1 VIGGDSG
8 IDFESVL
15 SWQPQ
20 TKVYATPF
28 FDDSRLTIYELF
40 EPMNKVGFISLGCP
54 KNLVDSEVMMG
65 QLKANGYELT
75 ADASEADTVVV
86 NTCGFIDSA
95 KKESIEA
102 ILEAAQLKTN
112 GKAKRLVVAGC
123 LVERY
128 RDELKASMPEV
139 DAFIGTSQI
148 NDILAVC
155 DPQTNTR
162 SLPIITVGN
171 QSATYLYDESTPRV
185 LATPSHY
192 AFIKIAEGCDRPCA
206 FCFIPQMRGHFRSRR
221 FGSIV
226 AEAHQLAEEGVK
238 ELILVA
244 QDSSRYGED
253 LGKQDALAHLLR
265 ELSHTEGIEWVRVMY
280 TYPTHISDAF
290 LDVLAEEAKAVK
302 YLDMPLQHA
311 SQNVLKLMKR
321 GGNRASLEKL
331 IKRVRE
337 RVPGIAVR
345 TTFIAGFPG
354 ETDGDFEELLAFVKN
369 VEFDRVGV
377 FTYSDEEGTPAFE
390 LPNKVDPKI
399 AKQRRIRLM
408 KAQSRI
414 SRKRNKAKVGEVL
427 RVIFEGESNESDL
440 LWQGRIETQ
449 APDIDGCVLINDV
462 PEGFIPLPGEMVNVL
477 ITEAQ
482 EYDLVGKIVSC
493 Q

>member
-1 VIGGDSG
+1 M
-8 IDFESVL
+8 
-15 SWQPQ
+15 
-20 TKVYATPF
+20 K
-28 FDDSRLTIYELF
+28 
-40 EPMNKVGFISLGCP
+40 KVGFISLGCP

-65 QLKANGYELT
+65 QLKATGYQIT

-86 NTCGFIDSA
+86 NTCGFIDAA

-102 ILEAAQLKTN
+102 ILEVAKLKSD
-112 GKAKRLVVAGC
+112 GKATRLVVAGC

-128 RDELKASMPEV
+128 RDELKVSLPEV

-148 NDILAVC
+148 NDILTVC
-155 DPQTNTR
+155 DPEKDTR
-162 SLPIITVGN
+162 SLPVVSLGN

-185 LATPSHY
+185 LATPTHY

-253 LGKQDALAHLLR
+253 LGKQDALAPLLR
-265 ELSHTEGIEWVRVMY
+265 ELSHTDGIEWVRVMY

-290 LDVLAEEAKAVK
+290 LDVLAEEPKAVK

-311 SQNVLKLMKR
+311 AQNVLKLMKR
-321 GGNRASLEKL
+321 GGNRKSLEKL
-331 IKRVRE
+331 IKRVRD

-345 TTFIAGFPG
+345 TTFITGFPG
-354 ETDGDFEELLAFVKN
+354 ETDEDFAELLTFVKN

-377 FTYSDEEGTPAFE
+377 FTYSDEEGTPAYD
-390 LPNKVDPKI
+390 LPAKVD
-399 AKQRRIRLM
+399 AKVARQRRARLM
-408 KAQSRI
+408 KEQSRI
-414 SRKRNKAKVGEVL
+414 SRKRNKARIGERVQ
-427 RVIFEGESNESDL
+427 VIFEGESNESDL
-440 LWQGRIETQ
+440 LWQGRMETQ
-449 APDIDGCVLINDV
+449 APDIDGCVLINDAA
-462 PEGFIPLPGEMVNVL
+462 EGLIPSPGDFVNVL

-482 EYDLVGKIVSC
+482 EYDLVGKIVT
-493 Q
+493 

>member
-1 VIGGDSG
+1 
-8 IDFESVL
+8 
-15 SWQPQ
+15 
-20 TKVYATPF
+20 
-28 FDDSRLTIYELF
+28 
-40 EPMNKVGFISLGCP
+40 MSLGCP

-75 ADASEADTVVV
+75 ANASEAETVVV

-95 KKESIEA
+95 KKESIDA
-102 ILEAAQLKTN
+102 ILEAARLKTD
-112 GKAKRLVVAGC
+112 GKATRLVVAGC
-123 LVERY
+123 MVERY
-128 RDELKASMPEV
+128 REELRASLPEV

-148 NDILAVC
+148 NDILTVC
-155 DPQTNTR
+155 DPKTDTR
-162 SLPIITVGN
+162 SLPVISLGN

-265 ELSHTEGIEWVRVMY
+265 ELSHTDGIEWVRVMY

-290 LDVLAEEAKAVK
+290 LDVLAEEPKAVK

-321 GGNRASLEKL
+321 GGNRTSLERL
-331 IKRVRE
+331 IKRVRD

-354 ETDGDFEELLAFVKN
+354 ETEEDFQELLAFVQN
-369 VEFDRVGV
+369 IEFDRVGV
-377 FTYSDEEGTPAFE
+377 FTYSDEEGTPAFD
-390 LPNKVDPKI
+390 LPNKIDPKI
-399 AKQRRIRLM
+399 AKQRRARLM
-408 KAQSRI
+408 KEQARI
-414 SRKRNKAKVGEVL
+414 SRKRNRSKIGKQVE
-427 RVIFEGESNESDL
+427 VIFEGESNESDL
-440 LWQGRIETQ
+440 LWQGRMETQ
-449 APDIDGCVLINDV
+449 APDIDGCVLINDA
-462 PEGFIPLPGEMVNVL
+462 PEGFVPVPGEMVNVL
-477 ITEAQ
+477 ITAAQ
-482 EYDLVGKIVSC
+482 QYDLIGRIV
-493 Q
+493 

>member
-1 VIGGDSG
+1 
-8 IDFESVL
+8 
-15 SWQPQ
+15 
-20 TKVYATPF
+20 
-28 FDDSRLTIYELF
+28 
-40 EPMNKVGFISLGCP
+40 
-54 KNLVDSEVMMG
+54 MG
-65 QLKANGYELT
+65 QLQQSGYQIT
-75 ADASEADTVVV
+75 SDAEEADTVVV

-95 KKESIEA
+95 KQESIDA
-102 ILEAAQLKTN
+102 ILEAARLKTK

-128 RDELKASMPEV
+128 RDELKAEMPEV
-139 DAFIGTSQI
+139 DAFIGTNQI
-148 NDILAVC
+148 NDILSVC
-155 DPQTNTR
+155 NPHTNTR
-162 SLPIITVGN
+162 SLPVLPLGN

-253 LGKQDALAHLLR
+253 LGKPDALAKLLR
-265 ELSHTEGIEWVRVMY
+265 ELSHAEGSEWVRVMY
-280 TYPTHISDAF
+280 TYPTHISDGF
-290 LDVLAEEAKAVK
+290 LDVLAEEPKAVK

-321 GGNRASLEKL
+321 GGNRNSLERL
-331 IKRVRE
+331 IERVRK

-345 TTFIAGFPG
+345 TTFITGFPG
-354 ETDGDFEELLAFVKN
+354 ETEEDFNELLMFVKN

-377 FTYSDEEGTPAFE
+377 FTYSDEQGTPAFD
-390 LPNKVDPKI
+390 LPHKVDPKLG
-399 AKQRRIRLM
+399 RRRRDQLM
-408 KAQSRI
+408 NEQSRI
-414 SRKRNKAKVGEVL
+414 AKRKHQEMIGRTVPVM
-427 RVIFEGESNESDL
+427 FEGESTESDL
-440 LWQGRIETQ
+440 LWQGRMETQ
-449 APDIDGCVLINDV
+449 APDIDGCVLINDAPDGVV
-462 PEGFIPLPGEMVNVL
+462 PTPGEIVDVL
-477 ITEAQ
+477 IEEAQ
-482 EYDLVGKIVSC
+482 EYDLVGRIVTESA

>member
-1 VIGGDSG
+1 M
-8 IDFESVL
+8 
-15 SWQPQ
+15 
-20 TKVYATPF
+20 K
-28 FDDSRLTIYELF
+28 
-40 EPMNKVGFISLGCP
+40 KVGFISLGCP

-75 ADASEADTVVV
+75 ADANEADTVVV
-86 NTCGFIDSA
+86 NTCGFIDAA
-95 KKESIEA
+95 KKESIDA
-102 ILEAAQLKTN
+102 ILEAARLKSD
-112 GKAKRLVVAGC
+112 GKATRLVVAGC

-128 RDELKASMPEV
+128 RDELKLSLPEV

-155 DPQTNTR
+155 DPKTDTR
-162 SLPIITVGN
+162 SLPVISLGN

-226 AEAHQLAEEGVK
+226 AEAQQLAEEGVK

-265 ELSHTEGIEWVRVMY
+265 ELSHTAGIEWVRVMY
-280 TYPTHISDAF
+280 TYPTHISDPF
-290 LDVLAEEAKAVK
+290 LDVLAEEPKAVK

-311 SQNVLKLMKR
+311 SQNVLRLMKR
-321 GGNRASLEKL
+321 GGNRASLERL
-331 IKRVRE
+331 IKRVRD

-345 TTFIAGFPG
+345 TTFITGFPG
-354 ETDGDFEELLAFVKN
+354 ETEEDFEELLGFVKT

-377 FTYSDEEGTPAFE
+377 FTYSDEEGTPAFD
-390 LPNKVDPKI
+390 LPNKVDPRM
-399 AKQRRIRLM
+399 AKQRRARLM
-408 KAQSRI
+408 KEQARI
-414 SRKRNKAKVGEVL
+414 SRKRNRARIGERVQ
-427 RVIFEGESNESDL
+427 VIFEGESNESDL
-440 LWQGRIETQ
+440 LWQGRMETQ
-449 APDIDGCVLINDV
+449 APDIDGCVIINDS
-462 PEGFIPLPGEMVNVL
+462 PEGFAPKPGDLVDVL

-482 EYDLVGKIVSC
+482 QYDLVGRIVV
-493 Q
+493 

>member
-1 VIGGDSG
+1 M
-8 IDFESVL
+8 IDM
-15 SWQPQ
+15 
-20 TKVYATPF
+20 A
-28 FDDSRLTIYELF
+28 
-40 EPMNKVGFISLGCP
+40 KVGFISLGCP

-65 QLKANGYELT
+65 QLKQNGYEIT
-75 ADASEADTVVV
+75 GNAEEADTVVV

-102 ILEAAQLKTN
+102 ILEAARLKTN
-112 GKAKRLVVAGC
+112 GKATRLIVAGC

-128 RDELKASMPEV
+128 RDSLKAEMPEV

-148 NDILAVC
+148 NDILSVC
-155 DPQTNTR
+155 DPKTNTR
-162 SLPIITVGN
+162 TLPVLPLGN

-226 AEAHQLAEEGVK
+226 AEAQQLADEGVK

-265 ELSHTEGIEWVRVMY
+265 ELSHTDGIEWVRVMY
-280 TYPTHISDAF
+280 TYPTHISDGF
-290 LDVLAEEAKAVK
+290 LDVLAGEPKAVK

-311 SQNVLKLMKR
+311 SKSVLKLMKR
-321 GGNRASLEKL
+321 GGNRASLETL
-331 IKRVRE
+331 IERVRR

-345 TTFIAGFPG
+345 TTFITGFPG
-354 ETDGDFEELLAFVKN
+354 ETKEDFNELLKFVRN

-377 FTYSDEEGTPAFE
+377 FTYSDEEGTPAYE
-390 LPNKVDPKI
+390 LPNKVEPRI
-399 AKQRRIRLM
+399 ARQRRARLM
-408 KAQSRI
+408 KEQAKI
-414 SRKRNKAKVGEVL
+414 SRRRNKARIGATVPVL
-427 RVIFEGESNESDL
+427 FEGESNESEL
-440 LWQGRIETQ
+440 LWQGRMETQ
-449 APDIDGCVLINDV
+449 APDIDGCVLINDA
-462 PEGFIPLPGEMVNVL
+462 PEGFIPQPGDVVNVL
-477 ITEAQ
+477 IEHAH
-482 EYDLVGKIVSC
+482 EYDLVGRIV
-493 Q
+493 

>member
-1 VIGGDSG
+1 
-8 IDFESVL
+8 
-15 SWQPQ
+15 
-20 TKVYATPF
+20 
-28 FDDSRLTIYELF
+28 
-40 EPMNKVGFISLGCP
+40 MNKVGFISLGCP

-65 QLKANGYELT
+65 QLKQKGFEIT
-75 ADASEADTVVV
+75 ADAEEADTVVV

-102 ILEAAQLKTN
+102 ILEAARLKTE
-112 GKAKRLVVAGC
+112 GKATRLIVAGC

-128 RDELKASMPEV
+128 RDELKAEMPEV

-148 NDILAVC
+148 NDILSVC
-155 DPQTNTR
+155 DPATNTR
-162 SLPIITVGN
+162 SLPVLPLGN

-265 ELSHTEGIEWVRVMY
+265 ELSHTDGIEWVRVMY
-280 TYPTHISDAF
+280 TYPTHISDTF
-290 LDVLAEEAKAVK
+290 LDVLAEEPKAVK

-311 SQNVLKLMKR
+311 SQNILKLMKR
-321 GGNRASLEKL
+321 GGNRDSLERL
-331 IKRVRE
+331 IDRIRT

-345 TTFIAGFPG
+345 TTFITGFPG
-354 ETDGDFEELLAFVKN
+354 ETEDDYQELLKFVKN
-369 VEFDRVGV
+369 VEFDRVGI
-377 FTYSDEEGTPAFE
+377 FTYSDEEGTPAFD
-390 LPNKVDPKI
+390 LANKIDPKI
-399 AKQRRIRLM
+399 AKRRRDQLM
-408 KAQSRI
+408 KEQGKI
-414 SRKRNKAKVGEVL
+414 SRRKNKARVGETVRVL
-427 RVIFEGESNESDL
+427 FEGESNETEL

-462 PEGFIPLPGEMVNVL
+462 PEEFDPVPGKMVDVL

-482 EYDLVGKIVSC
+482 EYDLVGRIF
-493 Q
+493 

>member
-1 VIGGDSG
+1 M
-8 IDFESVL
+8 
-15 SWQPQ
+15 
-20 TKVYATPF
+20 K
-28 FDDSRLTIYELF
+28 
-40 EPMNKVGFISLGCP
+40 KVGFISLGCP

-65 QLKANGYELT
+65 HLKQNGYQIT
-75 ADASEADTVVV
+75 ADAADAETVVV

-95 KKESIEA
+95 KKESIDT

-112 GKAKRLVVAGC
+112 GQAKRLIVAGC

-128 RDELKASMPEV
+128 RDELKAEIPEV
-139 DAFIGTSQI
+139 DAFIGTNQI

-155 DPQTNTR
+155 DPNTNTR
-162 SLPIITVGN
+162 SLPVVPIGN

-192 AFIKIAEGCDRPCA
+192 AFVKIAEGCDRPCA

-253 LGKQDALAHLLR
+253 LGKQDALARLLR
-265 ELSHTEGIEWVRVMY
+265 ELAHIDGIEWVRVMY

-290 LDVLAEEAKAVK
+290 LDVLAEEPKAVK

-321 GGNRASLEKL
+321 GGNRQSLERL
-331 IKRVRE
+331 IERVRR

-345 TTFIAGFPG
+345 TTFISGFPG
-354 ETDGDFEELLAFVKN
+354 ETEQDFEELLSFIKN

-390 LPNKVDPKI
+390 LSEKVP
-399 AKQRRIRLM
+399 QRTAVKRRNALM
-408 KAQSRI
+408 KEQAKI
-414 SRKRNKAKVGEVL
+414 SRRKNRARVGEVVPVL
-427 RVIFEGESNESDL
+427 FEGESKESEL
-440 LWQGRIETQ
+440 LWQGRMETQ

-462 PEGFIPLPGEMVNVL
+462 PDGVGPAAGDIVSVQ
-477 ITEAQ
+477 ITEAH
-482 EYDLVGKIVSC
+482 EYDLIGRIVSHG
-493 Q
+493 

>member
-1 VIGGDSG
+1 M
-8 IDFESVL
+8 
-15 SWQPQ
+15 
-20 TKVYATPF
+20 T
-28 FDDSRLTIYELF
+28 
-40 EPMNKVGFISLGCP
+40 KVGFISLGCP

-65 QLKANGYELT
+65 QLKQKGYEIT
-75 ADASEADTVVV
+75 ADAAEADTLVV

-102 ILEAAQLKTN
+102 ILEAARLKTE
-112 GKAKRLVVAGC
+112 GKATRLIVAGC

-128 RDELKASMPEV
+128 RDELKAEMPEV

-148 NDILAVC
+148 NDILEVC
-155 DPQTNTR
+155 DPATNGR
-162 SLPIITVGN
+162 SLPVIALGN

-221 FGSIV
+221 FGSVV

-253 LGKQDALAHLLR
+253 LGKDDALAHLLR
-265 ELSHTEGIEWVRVMY
+265 ELSHTNGIEWVRVMY
-280 TYPTHISDAF
+280 TYPTHISDGF
-290 LDVLAEEAKAVK
+290 LDVLAEEPKAVK

-321 GGNRASLEKL
+321 GGNRASLERL
-331 IKRVRE
+331 IKRVRD

-345 TTFIAGFPG
+345 TTFITGFPG
-354 ETDGDFEELLAFVKN
+354 ETDDDFEELLAFVKA

-377 FTYSDEEGTPAFE
+377 FTYSDEEGTPAYD

-399 AKQRRIRLM
+399 AKQRRARLM

-414 SRKRNKAKVGEVL
+414 SRRKNKSRVGQTVRVL
-427 RVIFEGESNESDL
+427 FEGESNESEL

-462 PEGFIPLPGEMVNVL
+462 PGDFNLQPGSFVNVL
-477 ITEAQ
+477 IEEAH
-482 EYDLVGKIVSC
+482 EYDLVGRIL
-493 Q
+493 

>member
-1 VIGGDSG
+1 
-8 IDFESVL
+8 
-15 SWQPQ
+15 
-20 TKVYATPF
+20 
-28 FDDSRLTIYELF
+28 
-40 EPMNKVGFISLGCP
+40 MNKVGFISLGCP

-65 QLKANGYELT
+65 QLKQKGYEIT
-75 ADASEADTVVV
+75 SDAEDADTVVV

-102 ILEAAQLKTN
+102 ILEAARLKTN
-112 GKAKRLVVAGC
+112 GKATSLIVAGC

-128 RDELKASMPEV
+128 RDELKAEMPEV

-148 NDILAVC
+148 NDILSVC
-155 DPQTNTR
+155 DPKTNTR
-162 SLPIITVGN
+162 SLPVIPLGN

-253 LGKQDALAHLLR
+253 LGKPDALAHLLR
-265 ELSHTEGIEWVRVMY
+265 ELAHTDGIEWVRVMY
-280 TYPTHISDAF
+280 TYPTHISDGF
-290 LDVLAEEAKAVK
+290 LDVLAEEPKAVK

-311 SQNVLKLMKR
+311 SQNVLKRMKR
-321 GGNRASLEKL
+321 GGNRASLERL
-331 IKRVRE
+331 IKRVRD

-345 TTFIAGFPG
+345 TTFITGFPG
-354 ETDGDFEELLAFVKN
+354 ETDEDFEELLAFIRS

-377 FTYSDEEGTPAFE
+377 FTYSDEEGTPAYD
-390 LPNKVDPKI
+390 LPNKVDAKI
-399 AKQRRIRLM
+399 AKQRRTRLM

-414 SRKRNKAKVGEVL
+414 SRRRNRARVGETVAVL
-427 RVIFEGESNESDL
+427 FEGESNESEL
-440 LWQGRIETQ
+440 LWQGRMETQ
-449 APDIDGCVLINDV
+449 APDIDGCILINDA
-462 PEGFIPLPGEMVNVL
+462 PDNLSPRPGDFVTVL
-477 ITEAQ
+477 ITHAQ
-482 EYDLVGKIVSC
+482 DYDLVGRIV
-493 Q
+493 